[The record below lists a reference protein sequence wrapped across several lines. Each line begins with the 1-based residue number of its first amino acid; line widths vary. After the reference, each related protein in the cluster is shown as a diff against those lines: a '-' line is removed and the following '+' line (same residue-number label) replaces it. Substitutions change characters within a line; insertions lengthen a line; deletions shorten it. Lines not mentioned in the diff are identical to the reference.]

1 MKRPII
7 MDCDPGIDDALAILL
22 ALASDKLDVKLI
34 TTCAGNQTP
43 EKTLTNA
50 LKILS
55 FLGRTDIEVAQGA
68 PKPLYRDL
76 IIADYAHGETGL
88 GVADLGEATMEKSKR
103 SAMEAMKSVIEESQ
117 ENVAIVATGPLTNVA
132 IFLTAYPELKSKIER
147 ISLMG
152 GACFGG
158 NITPAAE
165 FNIYVDPEAAELVF
179 QSGVPIVMCGLDVTH
194 KAQMFQE
201 DIERIRSIG
210 NKTGEVFASM
220 LDFYAQV
227 VTTPFLAEAGHVEG
241 LHMHDPCAVAY
252 VIDPTM
258 FRAIPLHV
266 AVETTGKLTAGST
279 VVDYNG
285 VTGKPKNAD
294 VVFEIDR
301 ERFVNMLY
309 AAFTQYV

>member
-1 MKRPII
+1 MKKPII

-34 TTCAGNQTP
+34 TTCAGNQSP
-43 EKTLTNA
+43 DKTLNNA

-76 IIADYAHGETGL
+76 IIADYVHGETGL
-88 GVADLGEATMEKSKR
+88 GAADLGEPAFEKSKR
-103 SAMEAMKSVIEESQ
+103 SAMEAMKSVIQQSQ
-117 ENVAIVATGPLTNVA
+117 EPVTIVATGPLTNVA
-132 IFLTAYPELKSKIER
+132 IFLTAYPELKEKIDC

-179 QSGVPIVMCGLDVTH
+179 QAGVPIVMCGLDVTH
-194 KAQMFQE
+194 KAQMFEE
-201 DIERIRSIG
+201 DIERIRNIG
-210 NKTGEVFASM
+210 NKTGKVFADM
-220 LDFYAQV
+220 LDYYAQGM
-227 VTTPFLAEAGHVEG
+227 TPPFLAEEGHVEG

-252 VIDPTM
+252 LIDPSM

-266 AVETTGKLTAGST
+266 SVETTGKLTAGST

-285 VTGKPKNAD
+285 VTGKPKNAN

-301 ERFVNMLY
+301 VRFVDMLY
-309 AAFTQYV
+309 AAFTQFV